1 MSVDLDSDEL
11 DLGALPRFQRA
22 AFHLKQ
28 LLRLAAS
35 LGGGGVGMLLA
46 AYYVVRRAPGMLWPP
61 LLAVDGGALL
71 LLAAGLHS
79 ASQIARWRM
88 TAAAAAT
95 QTAATAA
102 TTATQAAAAPAADV
116 KLRWYR
122 SALRGI
128 RERMGQLL
136 HRIGIDTLEAAGL
149 GAAAL
154 LVLLAVFHFSGKPGS
169 PGAPLGQVAYLA
181 GGVAVLIAFG
191 LLVLE
196 RYFAD
201 RAASEWPEASRL
213 ALLTRVAI
221 ASSLISSMSLL
232 AGADGG
238 LWPVRLALLAGL
250 LPAMLAL
257 EWLLRAV
264 LAMFSRRL
272 VRIEPRL
279 LADSFVAGL
288 LVWPPRPLRTL
299 QHELHTRFGID
310 LRQNW
315 AFSYIRRAL
324 LPVVALVALIG
335 WLLSG
340 LQEIPLSGRA
350 VYERFGRPVAVLGPG
365 LHVGLPWPFSTARPV
380 DNGVVRE
387 VATSLPDGD
396 ALEHSDA
403 EGPAPDSAN
412 RLWDASHE
420 NDKSQLIASIAN
432 TRQSF
437 QIVNMD
443 VRFIYRIALTDAGAL
458 AATYNSADVPALI
471 RSTASRVLVRDFAAR
486 TLDGVIGEARAA
498 LASDITHSVQSDLD
512 ALGSGVE
519 ILATIIEAI
528 HPPAGAADAYHSVQA
543 AQIKAQASIARERG
557 YAAERI
563 NEAQLGAA
571 MATGRAAAGGREVHA
586 GAEIADL
593 RFTAE
598 SEAFR
603 GAGSAFLLEQYL
615 GQLSLGLSN
624 AKLVILDHRLG
635 GELAPTIDL
644 RNFAVPLD
652 PTARQSDQ

>member
-22 AFHLKQ
+22 TFHLRQ
-28 LLRLAAS
+28 LLRLAAW
-35 LGGGGVGMLLA
+35 LGGSGVCMLLA
-46 AYYVVRRAPGMLWPP
+46 AQYFARHAPGLLWSR
-61 LLAVDGGALL
+61 LLAADGGALL

-79 ASQIARWRM
+79 ASRIARWR
-88 TAAAAAT
+88 ARADAPDPQSAH
-95 QTAATAA
+95 
-102 TTATQAAAAPAADV
+102 TTDLAHG
-116 KLRWYR
+116 KLRRYR
-122 SALRGI
+122 SALRRI
-128 RERMGQLL
+128 RDHAAERL
-136 HRIGIDTLEAAGL
+136 HRIGIDALEAAGL
-149 GAAAL
+149 GAVAL
-154 LVLLAVFHFSGKPGS
+154 AVLLTVLHLDGGKPGL
-169 PGAPLGQVAYLA
+169 GAPLGQIAYLSA
-181 GGVAVLIAFG
+181 GVAVLIAFG

-201 RAASEWPEASRL
+201 RTAMEWPEAARM
-213 ALLTRVAI
+213 ALLTRITI
-221 ASSLISSMSLL
+221 ACWLISSLSLL

-238 LWPVRLALLAGL
+238 LWSTRLALLAGL
-250 LPAMLAL
+250 LPAMMAL

-264 LAMFSRRL
+264 LAMFNRRL
-272 VRIEPRL
+272 MRVEPHL

-288 LVWPPRPLRTL
+288 LTWPPRPLRTL

-315 AFSYIRRAL
+315 AFSYIRRAC
-324 LPVVALVALIG
+324 LPVLALVALIG
-335 WLLSG
+335 WLFSG
-340 LQEIPLSGRA
+340 LHEIPLSGRA

-365 LHVGLPWPFSTARPV
+365 LHAGLPWPFSTARPV
-380 DNGVVRE
+380 DNGVVRQLT
-387 VATSLPDGD
+387 TSLSDD
-396 ALEHSDA
+396 AGEASEHSGADD
-403 EGPAPDSAN
+403 PAPDSAN

-420 NDKSQLIASIAN
+420 SDKSQLIAGIAN
-432 TRQSF
+432 ARQSF

-443 VRFIYRIALTDAGAL
+443 VRFIYRIALTDAAAL
-458 AATYNSADVPALI
+458 AATYGSADVPALI
-471 RSTASRVLVRDFAAR
+471 RSTAGRVLVRDFATR
-486 TLDGVIGEARAA
+486 TLDGVIGEARAE
-498 LASDITHSVQSDLD
+498 LASNITHSVQTDLD

-519 ILATIIEAI
+519 ILATVIEAI

-571 MATGRAAAGGREVHA
+571 MATGHASAGAREVHA

-593 RFTAE
+593 RFAAE
-598 SEAFR
+598 QQAYRS
-603 GAGSAFLLEQYL
+603 AGNAFLFEEYMGQL
-615 GQLSLGLSN
+615 GQGLSN

-644 RNFAVPLD
+644 RSLAAPLD
-652 PTARQSDQ
+652 PTSLKPDQ